1 MATMMLGQTD
11 DSFTGIEAYIRNILN
26 AISAESYSIIEE
38 LSIATKRETLSLAIG
53 LITCF
58 LLSVAAMAFVPR
70 STGDTAVQLGYR
82 DRSSLP
88 TTPQRNRKAPV
99 RNWPSSPPPWSSYRS
114 HSGHRATDQSFGVE
128 RDNRSSPSGNGRK
141 RIRSGCR

>member
-82 DRSSLP
+82 DRSDEIG
-88 TTPQRNRKAPV
+88 R
-99 RNWPSSPPPWSSYRS
+99 SSPPPWSSYRS